1 MSGKEKEYECVCV
14 ARWPERRERQVKKLW
29 RYFSRAVCLHWEEK
43 EQRGSCLEEI
53 WPVGSF
59 ANAFLSCYT
68 SSMAPL
74 FPIIPQCF
82 RLKCTSRNTG
92 PHSPITHVRLS
103 PTMICYC
110 QNNLIVLSFWLSHC
124 PMHKSQRK
132 RKLCKS
138 APNKGLKGILLY
150 AISLTFYDL
159 IFQLWQQGKHMETVM
174 LKLKIEITVQGN
186 NGRNII
192 SQHMINYQLNYIEF
206 ITIGI
211 QFRGGRKIVV
221 REAIRER
228 VAKKIWS
235 RERK

>member
-1 MSGKEKEYECVCV
+1 
-14 ARWPERRERQVKKLW
+14 
-29 RYFSRAVCLHWEEK
+29 
-43 EQRGSCLEEI
+43 
-53 WPVGSF
+53 
-59 ANAFLSCYT
+59 
-68 SSMAPL
+68 
-74 FPIIPQCF
+74 
-82 RLKCTSRNTG
+82 
-92 PHSPITHVRLS
+92 
-103 PTMICYC
+103 
-110 QNNLIVLSFWLSHC
+110 
-124 PMHKSQRK
+124 
-132 RKLCKS
+132 
-138 APNKGLKGILLY
+138 
-150 AISLTFYDL
+150 
-159 IFQLWQQGKHMETVM
+159 METVM